1 MFKGRISSIYFTT
14 WRDTWTAKRLAAL
27 VLPDKETVPMCLENL
42 LLVLS
47 EREAFFMPKDSTSNL
62 KTMI

>member
-1 MFKGRISSIYFTT
+1 MYFTT

-27 VLPDKETVPMCLENL
+27 VFPDKQTVPMCLETL

-47 EREAFFMPKDSTSNL
+47 EREAFVMPKDNTSNL
-62 KTMI
+62 